1 MSQARDDEGKYLE
14 QTTID
19 EVLEVLKTEN
29 EPLTATE
36 IADRL
41 GITSR
46 TALNK
51 LNELNERNPTV
62 IRKEVGAS
70 AVIWFIRH
78 GAIHEQAF
86 EEFAGRL
93 TDEFGAE
100 IERIILY
107 GSVAR
112 GDVRED
118 SDVDVLIVTPT
129 EQARETV
136 SDRASSAA
144 FDVMLEYDVIVSPM
158 CVTTAEFEQQENGPH
173 LTNVRREGRPY
184 AG

>member
-1 MSQARDDEGKYLE
+1 MSQARDEEGKYLE
-14 QTTID
+14 QTPVD
-19 EVLEVLKTEN
+19 EVLEVLETEN

-36 IADRL
+36 VADQL

-51 LNELNERNPTV
+51 LHELDERDPTV

-70 AVIWFIRH
+70 AVIWFIRY
-78 GAIHEQAF
+78 GARHEQAF
-86 EEFAGRL
+86 EEFAGRM
-93 TDEFGAE
+93 TDEFGE
-100 IERIILY
+100 KIERVILY

-112 GDVRED
+112 GEARED

-136 SDRASSAA
+136 SDRASAVA
-144 FDVMLEYDVIVSPM
+144 FEVMLEYDVVVSPM
-158 CVTTAEFEQQENGPH
+158 CVTTDEFEQPENSPH
-173 LTNVRREGRPY
+173 LTNVRREGREY
-184 AG
+184 AN

>member
-1 MSQARDDEGKYLE
+1 MSQARDDEGKYRE
-14 QTTID
+14 QTTVD
-19 EVLEVLKTEN
+19 EVLEVLESEN

-36 IADRL
+36 VADRL

-51 LNELNERNPTV
+51 LHALDERDPTV
-62 IRKEVGAS
+62 ISKEVGAS

-78 GAIHEQAF
+78 GALHEQAF

-93 TDEFGAE
+93 TDEFEEA

-112 GDVRED
+112 GEARED

-129 EQARETV
+129 EQARENV
-136 SDRASSAA
+136 SDRASAVA
-144 FDVMLEYDVIVSPM
+144 FEVMLEYDVIVSPM
-158 CVTTAEFEQQENGPH
+158 CINIDEFEQQAGSPH
-173 LTNVRREGRPY
+173 LTNVRREGRTY
-184 AG
+184 AR